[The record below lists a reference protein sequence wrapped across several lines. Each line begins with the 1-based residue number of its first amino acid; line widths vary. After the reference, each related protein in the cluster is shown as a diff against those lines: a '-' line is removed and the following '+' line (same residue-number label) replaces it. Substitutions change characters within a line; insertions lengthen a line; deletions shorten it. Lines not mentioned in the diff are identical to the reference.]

1 VWTLALVFGDE
12 ARGAYLTGH
21 PLVMFPLLAFL
32 VLAPTWIVLLLDR
45 YTNFSLSECA

>member
-1 VWTLALVFGDE
+1 
-12 ARGAYLTGH
+12 
-21 PLVMFPLLAFL
+21 MFPLLAFL